1 MRATLSILG
10 LYNFDDTIFDTMVIP
25 EDLEKN
31 YLVHEILT
39 DYAELEVLYP
49 NPDVMKNA
57 IANWSN
63 MRLHSWQKMVAV
75 LYEEYNPFI
84 NIKRDEHR
92 EITQERDLAGTG
104 QSVNSVSAWNETT
117 FTDRGKDVT
126 STSDTGTVTTTEDF
140 HVEGDSAITDAQDVA
155 KKEIELRARYDMYQI
170 IKNEFKNR
178 FLLQIY

>member
-1 MRATLSILG
+1 
-10 LYNFDDTIFDTMVIP
+10 
-25 EDLEKN
+25 
-31 YLVHEILT
+31 
-39 DYAELEVLYP
+39 
-49 NPDVMKNA
+49 
-57 IANWSN
+57 
-63 MRLHSWQKMVAV
+63 MRLHTWQKMAGV
-75 LYEEYNPFI
+75 LYEEYDPFI

-92 EITQERDLAGTG
+92 EITQERNLAGTG

-170 IKNEFKNR
+170 IKNEFKTR